1 VGDRNPQAIED
12 WYYAVWSYNGF
23 AFQNHPLNPRFP
35 AWPRTPYSCGP
46 SDDGFSHDR
55 SQYPY
60 QELVFGCM
68 ANPPQPD
75 GTPLWE
81 AQEVN
86 LPDLSLVEFAQPL
99 SVENFVCDTTDSCFT
114 RMDLPRPAG
123 AHQDPTPTTGDRA
136 KIIGA
141 PTLEVSTTAIDIMA
155 RPDTP
160 SEPQKVTVT
169 NAGTGILV
177 WAVTSS
183 VPWLQVSAPNGVAL
197 GGNLGGANSP
207 LTVQANMA
215 GLPRGRYVA
224 ELTLEAPYAAGSPK
238 VITVTVNTYAQ
249 SFVPG
254 IAKS

>member
-1 VGDRNPQAIED
+1 
-12 WYYAVWSYNGF
+12 
-23 AFQNHPLNPRFP
+23 
-35 AWPRTPYSCGP
+35 
-46 SDDGFSHDR
+46 
-55 SQYPY
+55 
-60 QELVFGCM
+60 M
-68 ANPPQPD
+68 ANPPQRD
-75 GTPLWE
+75 GTPLWG
-81 AQEVN
+81 AQQVN

-197 GGNLGGANSP
+197 GNNLGGANSP